1 MAQIKFNFEGQP
13 IASRVHVVAPIV
25 NSMIEEHEQGSSIGV
40 EAFQH
45 ELTTKIREAGLMEK
59 SSRLKKLGSTQTTA
73 KIHACTHR
81 CP

>member
-1 MAQIKFNFEGQP
+1 MAQIKFNFEGQS
-13 IASRVHVVAPIV
+13 IASRVKVVAPIV

-45 ELTTKIREAGLMEK
+45 ELTTKSERQASWKNVKVDEVGVHPDNHEK
-59 SSRLKKLGSTQTTA
+59 V
-73 KIHACTHR
+73 HACTHR